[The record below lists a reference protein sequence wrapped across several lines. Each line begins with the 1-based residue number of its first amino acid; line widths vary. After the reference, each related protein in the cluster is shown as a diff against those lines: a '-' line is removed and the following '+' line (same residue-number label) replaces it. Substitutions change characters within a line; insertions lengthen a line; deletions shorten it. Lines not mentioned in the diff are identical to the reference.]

1 MESLMKNIINNEQ
14 MISIADLKKQAKIAR
29 KQNNQLSNHSESLKA
44 VAKSYNYDSWEK
56 LLDSSYLMIN
66 QQKPSFQTGQKE
78 QIHWQCH
85 ELVQYLLKFTN
96 NINAF
101 HEEYEFLN
109 NTAGYNALFN
119 FFQINVLN
127 QYNVT
132 TPVYQKIKLLI
143 DFMISSF
150 LTSTSVNK
158 QFKDILNYAMFSK
171 ENPYYKN
178 KLSIHSEQK
187 LKKYMKL
194 NSLTIYGFSEHQEM
208 QIDNTLAIEDMRN
221 HNEIILILSSIQEK
235 INIMAITYDVVEKNK
250 KDNGFLN
257 NWLSDYENLVNLSQY
272 EEWFANDIQRYQRLV
287 KEYSSSFFNIEMHKK
302 ALEYVPYYINNNYGK
317 TTDSGT
323 INEMELKLQ
332 KLDGKLDGFD
342 CDIQKARPH
351 LIGNERNE
359 SLKFQGFHF
368 VFYYIIH

>member
-44 VAKSYNYDSWEK
+44 IAKEYNYDSWEK

-66 QQKPSFQTGQKE
+66 QQKLSFQTGEKE
-78 QIHWQCH
+78 QIHWQSH
-85 ELVQYLLKFTN
+85 ELVQHLLQITN
-96 NINAF
+96 NIESF

-109 NTAGYNALFN
+109 NIAGYNALFS
-119 FFQINVLN
+119 FFQVNLLN
-127 QYNVT
+127 QYTVT
-132 TPVYQKIKLLI
+132 TPIYQKIKLLI

-171 ENPYYKN
+171 ENPYYQN
-178 KLSIHSEQK
+178 KLSTHSEQK

-194 NSLTIYGFSEHQEM
+194 NSLTIYGFSEHQEI
-208 QIDNTLAIEDMRN
+208 QIDNTLAIENMHN
-221 HNEIILILSSIQEK
+221 HNEIILILSSLQEK
-235 INIMAITYDVVEKNK
+235 INIMAIAYDIVEKNK
-250 KDNGFLN
+250 KDNVFLN

-272 EEWFANDIQRYQRLV
+272 EEWFAIDIQRYQRLV

-302 ALEYVPYYINNNYGK
+302 ALEYLTYYKNGRFSKFSI
-317 TTDSGT
+317 SGT
-323 INEMELKLQ
+323 KNEVVKSLKLFSEYKDYSSFDMAKAKKIMLRDIATNEELQ
-332 KLDGKLDGFD
+332 KYEFT
-342 CDIQKARPH
+342 
-351 LIGNERNE
+351 
-359 SLKFQGFHF
+359 FH
-368 VFYYIIH
+368 YIIH

>member
-1 MESLMKNIINNEQ
+1 MESLMKKIINNEQ

-44 VAKSYNYDSWEK
+44 IAKSYNYDSWEE

-78 QIHWQCH
+78 QIHWQSH
-85 ELVQYLLKFTN
+85 ELVQHLLKFTN

-127 QYNVT
+127 QYNIT

-171 ENPYYKN
+171 DNPYYQN

-194 NSLTIYGFSEHQEM
+194 NSLTIYGFSDHQEI
-208 QIDNTLAIEDMRN
+208 QIDNALQIEDMSN

-250 KDNGFLN
+250 KDNKFLN
-257 NWLSDYENLVNLSQY
+257 NWLSEYENLVNLSQY
-272 EEWFANDIQRYQRLV
+272 EEWFSNDVQRYQRLV

-302 ALEYVPYYINNNYGK
+302 ALEYLPYYINNNYGK

-323 INEMELKLQ
+323 INKMTLKLQ
-332 KLDGKLDGFD
+332 KLDGKLDGFE

-351 LIGNERNE
+351 IIGDERTE
-359 SLKFQGFHF
+359 SLQFQGFHF

>member
-44 VAKSYNYDSWEK
+44 IAKEYNYDSWEK

-78 QIHWQCH
+78 QIHWHFH
-85 ELVQYLLKFTN
+85 ELVQHLLKFTN

-119 FFQINVLN
+119 FFQVNVLN
-127 QYNVT
+127 QYTVT
-132 TPVYQKIKLLI
+132 TPIYQKIKLLI

-178 KLSIHSEQK
+178 KLSIHSEEK

-194 NSLTIYGFSEHQEM
+194 NSLTIYGFSEHQEI

-235 INIMAITYDVVEKNK
+235 INIMAITYDIVEKNK
-250 KDNGFLN
+250 KDNKFLN

-272 EEWFANDIQRYQRLV
+272 EEWLSNDVQRYQRLV
-287 KEYSSSFFNIEMHKK
+287 KEYSSSFFNIKMHKK

-351 LIGNERNE
+351 IIGNERNE
-359 SLKFQGFHF
+359 SLEFQGFHF